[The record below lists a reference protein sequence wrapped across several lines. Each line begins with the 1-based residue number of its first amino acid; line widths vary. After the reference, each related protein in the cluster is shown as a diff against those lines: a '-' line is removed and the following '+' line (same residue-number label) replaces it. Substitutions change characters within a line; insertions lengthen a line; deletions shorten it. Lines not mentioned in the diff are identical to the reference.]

1 MSASIIDVSVTSAR
15 QLVELIATLQF
26 PEKYGFDMNSDPPA
40 IPADVES
47 DDEWES
53 HSVDGE
59 PSERVTI
66 GRKRAFSL
74 LSQTYSMALRQP
86 PHEKVTRS

>member
-1 MSASIIDVSVTSAR
+1 MQHFNFR
-15 QLVELIATLQF
+15 
-26 PEKYGFDMNSDPPA
+26 EKYGFDMNSDPPE

-59 PSERVTI
+59 PSERVTM
-66 GRKRAFSL
+66 GRKRALSL
-74 LSQTYSMALRQP
+74 LSETSSMTTA
-86 PHEKVTRS
+86 S